1 MKKNIQEKSE
11 WIVPYNYLPNQF
23 ANRLDIFNEWKKL
36 TDTSEYTL
44 GPKVEEFERNF
55 ASFVG
60 AKYCISTNNGTDAL
74 ILALKSLG
82 ITAGDEVITV
92 PNSFYATTGAIVAC
106 GAKPIFI
113 DVDSRYQ
120 MNAQLIESAIT
131 KKTKAIL
138 PVYWGGASP
147 DMTTIV
153 EIARINNLFVIEDAC
168 MGIGGRHQGISPGR
182 FGDIG
187 AYSMHPLKSLNVMGD
202 GGMLTTDNTDLY
214 NWMIEYRN
222 HGMTDRD
229 HIARWGVNIR
239 LQPLQAIVAN
249 LELPKIDKIV
259 RDRNENAKYFD
270 IALKQLSSK
279 VTTPKR
285 VTNDVETYSL
295 YMVLCKERDNLIK
308 YLREKKIDA
317 KIHYPIPLHLQE
329 AALNLGYE
337 EGSFPVAE
345 DQAYNIL
352 TLPVHQYLKET
363 QLKYVINC
371 ISDFYS

>member
-82 ITAGDEVITV
+82 ITDGDEVITV

-147 DMTTIV
+147 DMTAIV
-153 EIARINNLFVIEDAC
+153 EIAKRNNLFVIEDAC
-168 MGIGGRHQGISPGR
+168 MGIGGSHQGISPGR
-182 FGDIG
+182 YGDIG

-285 VTNDVETYSL
+285 VANDVETYSL

-345 DQAYNIL
+345 DQAYKIL
-352 TLPVHQYLKET
+352 TLPVHQYLEET
-363 QLKYVINC
+363 QLKYVIDC

>member
-1 MKKNIQEKSE
+1 MNKNIQEKSE

-23 ANRLDIFNEWKKL
+23 ANRLDIFDEWKKL
-36 TDTSEYTL
+36 TETSEYTL

-55 ASFVG
+55 ARFVD

-82 ITAGDEVITV
+82 ITYGDEVITV

-120 MNAQLIESAIT
+120 MNAHLIEPAIT

-147 DMTTIV
+147 DMTAIV
-153 EIARINNLFVIEDAC
+153 EIAKRNNLFVIEDAC
-168 MGIGGRHQGISPGR
+168 MGIGGSHQGTPPGR
-182 FGDIG
+182 YGDIG

-214 NWMIEYRN
+214 NWIVEYRN

-229 HIARWGVNIR
+229 HIVRWGVNFR

-259 RDRNENAKYFD
+259 RDRNANAKYFD
-270 IALKQLSSK
+270 IALKQLDSK

-285 VTNDVETYSL
+285 VANDVETFSL
-295 YMVLCKERDNLIK
+295 YMVLCKDRDNLIK
-308 YLREKKIDA
+308 FLREKKIDA
-317 KIHYPIPLHLQE
+317 KIHYPIPLHLQV
-329 AALNLGYE
+329 AALNLGYRV
-337 EGSFPVAE
+337 GSFPVAE
-345 DQAYNIL
+345 DQAYKIL
-352 TLPVHQYLKET
+352 TLPVHQYLEET
-363 QLKYVINC
+363 QLKYVIDS
-371 ISDFYS
+371 IGEFYS

>member
-1 MKKNIQEKSE
+1 MKKNIKESE

-23 ANRLDIFNEWKKL
+23 ANRLDIFDAWKKL

-82 ITAGDEVITV
+82 ITDGDEVITV

-147 DMTTIV
+147 DMTAIV
-153 EIARINNLFVIEDAC
+153 EIAKRNNLFVIEDAC
-168 MGIGGRHQGISPGR
+168 MGIGGSHQGISPGR
-182 FGDIG
+182 YGDIG

-229 HIARWGVNIR
+229 HIVRWGVNIR

-259 RDRNENAKYFD
+259 RDRNANAKYFD
-270 IALKQLSSK
+270 IAFKQLDSK

-317 KIHYPIPLHLQE
+317 KIHYPIPLHLQD
-329 AALNLGYE
+329 AAFNLGYKV
-337 EGSFPVAE
+337 GSFPVAE
-345 DQAYNIL
+345 DQAYKIL
-352 TLPVHQYLKET
+352 TLPVHQYLDET
-363 QLKYVINC
+363 QLKYVINS

>member
-182 FGDIG
+182 YGDIG

-285 VTNDVETYSL
+285 VANDVETYSL

-345 DQAYNIL
+345 DQAYKIL

-363 QLKYVINC
+363 QLKYVIDC

>member
-1 MKKNIQEKSE
+1 
-11 WIVPYNYLPNQF
+11 
-23 ANRLDIFNEWKKL
+23 
-36 TDTSEYTL
+36 
-44 GPKVEEFERNF
+44 
-55 ASFVG
+55 
-60 AKYCISTNNGTDAL
+60 
-74 ILALKSLG
+74 
-82 ITAGDEVITV
+82 
-92 PNSFYATTGAIVAC
+92 
-106 GAKPIFI
+106 
-113 DVDSRYQ
+113 

-147 DMTTIV
+147 DMTAIV
-153 EIARINNLFVIEDAC
+153 EIAKRNNLFVIEDAC
-168 MGIGGRHQGISPGR
+168 MGIGGSHQGISPGR
-182 FGDIG
+182 YGDIG

-285 VTNDVETYSL
+285 VANDVETYSL

-345 DQAYNIL
+345 DQAYKIL
-352 TLPVHQYLKET
+352 TLPVHQYLEET
-363 QLKYVINC
+363 QLKYVIDC

>member
-1 MKKNIQEKSE
+1 MKKNIKEESE

-23 ANRLDIFNEWKKL
+23 ANRLDIFDEWKKL

-82 ITAGDEVITV
+82 ITDGDEVITV

-153 EIARINNLFVIEDAC
+153 EIAKRNNLFVIEDAC
-168 MGIGGRHQGISPGR
+168 MGIGGSHQGISPGR
-182 FGDIG
+182 YGDIG

-270 IALKQLSSK
+270 IALKQLDSK
-279 VTTPKR
+279 VTIPKR
-285 VTNDVETYSL
+285 VANDIETYSL

-317 KIHYPIPLHLQE
+317 KIHYPIPLHLQD
-329 AALNLGYE
+329 AALNLGYKV
-337 EGSFPVAE
+337 GSFPVAE
-345 DQAYNIL
+345 DQAYKIL
-352 TLPVHQYLKET
+352 TLPVHQYLDET
-363 QLKYVINC
+363 QLKYVINS

>member
-138 PVYWGGASP
+138 IG
-147 DMTTIV
+147 V
-153 EIARINNLFVIEDAC
+153 E
-168 MGIGGRHQGISPGR
+168 
-182 FGDIG
+182 
-187 AYSMHPLKSLNVMGD
+187 
-202 GGMLTTDNTDLY
+202 
-214 NWMIEYRN
+214 
-222 HGMTDRD
+222 
-229 HIARWGVNIR
+229 
-239 LQPLQAIVAN
+239 
-249 LELPKIDKIV
+249 
-259 RDRNENAKYFD
+259 
-270 IALKQLSSK
+270 
-279 VTTPKR
+279 
-285 VTNDVETYSL
+285 
-295 YMVLCKERDNLIK
+295 
-308 YLREKKIDA
+308 LRQI
-317 KIHYPIPLHLQE
+317 
-329 AALNLGYE
+329 
-337 EGSFPVAE
+337 
-345 DQAYNIL
+345 
-352 TLPVHQYLKET
+352 
-363 QLKYVINC
+363 
-371 ISDFYS
+371 

>member
-82 ITAGDEVITV
+82 ITDGDEVITV

-147 DMTTIV
+147 DMTAIV
-153 EIARINNLFVIEDAC
+153 EIAKRNNLFVVEDAC
-168 MGIGGRHQGISPGR
+168 MGIGGSHQGIAPGR
-182 FGDIG
+182 YGDIG

-239 LQPLQAIVAN
+239 LQPLQAIVAS

-259 RDRNENAKYFD
+259 RDRNVNAKYFD
-270 IALKQLSSK
+270 LALKQLGSK

-285 VTNDVETYSL
+285 VANDVETYSL

-337 EGSFPVAE
+337 EGSFPVTE
-345 DQAYNIL
+345 DQAYKIL

-363 QLKYVINC
+363 QLKYVIDC

>member
-1 MKKNIQEKSE
+1 MKKNIKEKSE

-23 ANRLDIFNEWKKL
+23 VNRVDIFDEWKKL

-82 ITAGDEVITV
+82 ITNGDEVITV

-147 DMTTIV
+147 DMTAIV
-153 EIARINNLFVIEDAC
+153 EIAKRNNLFVIEDAC
-168 MGIGGRHQGISPGR
+168 MGIGGSHQGISPGR
-182 FGDIG
+182 YGDIG

-214 NWMIEYRN
+214 NWMIQYRN

-229 HIARWGVNIR
+229 HIVRWGVNIR

-259 RDRNENAKYFD
+259 RDRNANAKYFD
-270 IALKQLSSK
+270 VALKQLDSK

-317 KIHYPIPLHLQE
+317 KIHYPIPLHLQD
-329 AALNLGYE
+329 AALNLGYKV
-337 EGSFPVAE
+337 GSFPVAE
-345 DQAYNIL
+345 DQAYKIL
-352 TLPVHQYLKET
+352 TLPVHQYLDET
-363 QLKYVINC
+363 QLKYVINS

>member
-1 MKKNIQEKSE
+1 MKKNIKEKSE

-23 ANRLDIFNEWKKL
+23 VNRVDIFDEWKKL

-82 ITAGDEVITV
+82 ITNGDEVITV

-147 DMTTIV
+147 DMTAIV
-153 EIARINNLFVIEDAC
+153 EIAKRNSLFVIEDAC
-168 MGIGGRHQGISPGR
+168 MGIGGSHQGISPGR
-182 FGDIG
+182 YGDIG

-229 HIARWGVNIR
+229 HIVRWGVNIR

-249 LELPKIDKIV
+249 LELPKIEKIV
-259 RDRNENAKYFD
+259 RDRNANAKYFD
-270 IALKQLSSK
+270 IALKQLDSK

-317 KIHYPIPLHLQE
+317 KIHYPIPLHLQD
-329 AALNLGYE
+329 AALNLGYKV
-337 EGSFPVAE
+337 GSFPVAE
-345 DQAYNIL
+345 DQAYKIL
-352 TLPVHQYLKET
+352 TLPVHQYLDET
-363 QLKYVINC
+363 QLKYVINS

>member
-1 MKKNIQEKSE
+1 MKKNIKEKSE

-23 ANRLDIFNEWKKL
+23 VNRVDIFDEWKKL

-82 ITAGDEVITV
+82 ITNGDEVITV

-147 DMTTIV
+147 DMTAIV
-153 EIARINNLFVIEDAC
+153 EIAKRNNLFVIEDAC
-168 MGIGGRHQGISPGR
+168 MGIGGSHQGISPGR
-182 FGDIG
+182 YGDIG

-229 HIARWGVNIR
+229 HIVRWGVNIR

-259 RDRNENAKYFD
+259 RDRNANAKYFD
-270 IALKQLSSK
+270 IALKQLDSK
-279 VTTPKR
+279 VTIPKR

-317 KIHYPIPLHLQE
+317 KIHYPIPLHLQD
-329 AALNLGYE
+329 AALNLGYKV
-337 EGSFPVAE
+337 GSFPVAE
-345 DQAYNIL
+345 DQAYKIL
-352 TLPVHQYLKET
+352 TLPVHQYLDET
-363 QLKYVINC
+363 QLKYVINS

>member
-120 MNAQLIESAIT
+120 MNSQLIESAIT

-182 FGDIG
+182 YGDIG

-229 HIARWGVNIR
+229 HIVRWGVNIR

-285 VTNDVETYSL
+285 VANDIETYSL

-345 DQAYNIL
+345 DQAYKIL

-363 QLKYVINC
+363 QLKYVIDC

>member
-82 ITAGDEVITV
+82 ITDGDEVITV

-182 FGDIG
+182 YGDIG

-285 VTNDVETYSL
+285 VANDVETYSL

-345 DQAYNIL
+345 DQAYKIL

-363 QLKYVINC
+363 QLKYVIDC

>member
-1 MKKNIQEKSE
+1 MKKNIKDESE

-23 ANRLDIFNEWKKL
+23 ANRLDIFDEWKKL

-82 ITAGDEVITV
+82 ITDGDEVITV

-153 EIARINNLFVIEDAC
+153 EIAKRNNLFVIEDAC
-168 MGIGGRHQGISPGR
+168 MGIGGSHQGISPGR
-182 FGDIG
+182 YGDIG

-229 HIARWGVNIR
+229 HIVRWGVNIR

-259 RDRNENAKYFD
+259 RDRNANAKYFD
-270 IALKQLSSK
+270 IALKQLDSK
-279 VTTPKR
+279 VTIPKR
-285 VTNDVETYSL
+285 VANDIETYSL

-317 KIHYPIPLHLQE
+317 KIHYPIPLHLQD
-329 AALNLGYE
+329 AALNLGYKV
-337 EGSFPVAE
+337 GSFPVAE
-345 DQAYNIL
+345 DQAYKIL
-352 TLPVHQYLKET
+352 TLPVHQYLDET
-363 QLKYVINC
+363 QLEYVINS